1 MNLSSFKYSMKV
13 WITGLFLSPFVYFL
27 FNGLDHTNGLG
38 ALAREFTGF
47 MVFSIVLGSVFSLP
61 SYALLYFIT
70 ILVNKSQRS
79 ALSKKA
85 ILLIVSIILTIL
97 PFYVFSLVNL
107 NEGQHANL
115 KLEGFYLATITASIF
130 CYEMRAPDS
139 K

>member
-1 MNLSSFKYSMKV
+1 MKV

-27 FNGLDHTNGLG
+27 FNGLAHTNGLG